1 MSEVRLNIIDWEG
14 AVHGTVH
21 GSVSDAVV
29 AALSAEPQTLIEV
42 EAAMARFIRPTEQ
55 RPFLSFKAGVND
67 EPWDAGVV
75 LVDLAARV
83 LASESLYSQPEKEGE
98 VAYHDGTKATDV
110 AVLYRVPDDWV
121 FLNSLAE
128 YKAVR
133 ARRRTELAANPPL
146 DARLLLY
153 ENALLD
159 FIVGECL
166 SAQSRASGDQEF
178 TEEEIAS
185 LISGIHAKWLITP
198 REELN
203 GESPRDVLLAR
214 REHIDFDLHTRQL
227 QWTFV
232 GEGPPCLSRDS
243 FAYRFAGFGT
253 QECVVYYDLVRHLLW
268 ECWERIPNSG
278 KVKKTEGAAAQ
289 ETAQLKSCLQD
300 LKEEWLEQPQ
310 KDFSGRVPALI
321 IENER
326 RRLPST
332 MSSKD
337 VVIDE
342 DCDICQMM
350 GDDIR
355 MGLGVSFW
363 GLDGCNMDDDFAFSF
378 FRTREEWEAD
388 KQRWKEFNREFD
400 RKWKEEHPEDLV
412 DENFESLGFEGNDL
426 IQ

>member
-1 MSEVRLNIIDWEG
+1 MSEVRLNIIDCEG
-14 AVHGTVH
+14 AVQGTVH

-146 DARLLLY
+146 DARPLLY
-153 ENALLD
+153 GNALLD

-166 SAQSRASGDQEF
+166 RAQSRASGDQEF
-178 TEEEIAS
+178 TEEEVAS
-185 LISGIHAKWLITP
+185 LISDIHARWLSTP

-203 GESPRDVLLAR
+203 RESPRDVLLAR

-253 QECVVYYDLVRHLLW
+253 QECVVYYDLVRYLLW
-268 ECWERIPNSG
+268 ECWERLR
-278 KVKKTEGAAAQ
+278 TAAP
-289 ETAQLKSCLQD
+289 ENTKLKSSLED
-300 LKEEWLEQPQ
+300 LKDEW
-310 KDFSGRVPALI
+310 
-321 IENER
+321 
-326 RRLPST
+326 
-332 MSSKD
+332 
-337 VVIDE
+337 
-342 DCDICQMM
+342 
-350 GDDIR
+350 
-355 MGLGVSFW
+355 
-363 GLDGCNMDDDFAFSF
+363 
-378 FRTREEWEAD
+378 
-388 KQRWKEFNREFD
+388 
-400 RKWKEEHPEDLV
+400 
-412 DENFESLGFEGNDL
+412 
-426 IQ
+426 

>member
-1 MSEVRLNIIDWEG
+1 MSEVRLNVIDYEG
-14 AVHGTVH
+14 AAHGTVH
-21 GSVSDAVV
+21 GSISDAVV
-29 AALSAEPQTLIEV
+29 ASLSAEPQTLGEL
-42 EAAMARFIRPTEQ
+42 ETALGRFINPNDQ
-55 RPFLSFKAGVND
+55 RPFALFSVGVNY

-75 LVDLAARV
+75 LVDLTARV

-110 AVLYRVPDDWV
+110 NVLYRVPDDWV
-121 FLNSLAE
+121 FLYSLTE
-128 YKAVR
+128 YEAVC
-133 ARRRTELAANPPL
+133 ARRRAELAANPPL
-146 DARLLLY
+146 DARPLLFG
-153 ENALLD
+153 NALLD
-159 FIVGECL
+159 FIVSKCL
-166 SAQSRASGDQEF
+166 RAQSTASSGQEF
-178 TEEEIAS
+178 KEEEKAS
-185 LISGIHAKWLITP
+185 LISDIHAKWLTTS

-203 GESPRDVLLAR
+203 GQSPRDVLLAR
-214 REHIDFDLHTRQL
+214 REQIDFDLHTRQL

-268 ECWERIPNSG
+268 ECWERVRKSA
-278 KVKKTEGAAAQ
+278 KVKNSEGTAAQ
-289 ETAQLKSCLQD
+289 EITQLKSCLEN
-300 LKEEWLEQPQ
+300 LKTEWLEQPQ
-310 KDFSGRVPALI
+310 KDYSGRIPALI

-342 DCDICQMM
+342 DCDICRMM
-350 GDDIR
+350 GEDIS

-363 GLDGCNMDDDFAFSF
+363 SLDGCNMDDDFAFSF
-378 FRTREEWEAD
+378 FQTREEWEAD
-388 KQRWKEFNREFD
+388 KRQWEEFNREFD
-400 RKWKEEHPEDLV
+400 RKWKEEHPEGLV
-412 DENFESLGFEGNDL
+412 DENFESLGFEDDL

>member
-1 MSEVRLNIIDWEG
+1 
-14 AVHGTVH
+14 
-21 GSVSDAVV
+21 
-29 AALSAEPQTLIEV
+29 
-42 EAAMARFIRPTEQ
+42 
-55 RPFLSFKAGVND
+55 
-67 EPWDAGVV
+67 
-75 LVDLAARV
+75 
-83 LASESLYSQPEKEGE
+83 PEKEGE

-110 AVLYRVPDDWV
+110 AVLYRVPYDWV
-121 FLNSLAE
+121 FLDSLAE
-128 YKAVR
+128 YEAVR

-146 DARLLLY
+146 DARPLLY
-153 ENALLD
+153 GNPLLE
-159 FIVGECL
+159 FIVVECL
-166 SAQSRASGDQEF
+166 HAQSRAPREREF
-178 TEEEIAS
+178 TDEEIAS
-185 LISGIHAKWLITP
+185 LISDIHAKWLITP

-203 GESPRDVLLAR
+203 GQSPRDVLLAK

-232 GEGPPCLSRDS
+232 GEGPPSLASDS

-253 QECVVYYDLVRHLLW
+253 QECVVYYDLVRYLLW
-268 ECWERIPNSG
+268 ECWER
-278 KVKKTEGAAAQ
+278 VRTAAP
-289 ETAQLKSCLQD
+289 EIAQLKSCLEE
-300 LKEEWLEQPQ
+300 LKEEWLEQPK
-310 KDFSGRVPALI
+310 KDYSGRIPAII

-378 FRTREEWEAD
+378 LRTPEEWKAD
-388 KQRWKEFNREFD
+388 KQQWEEFNREFD
-400 RKWKEEHPEDLV
+400 RKWKEEHPQDLV
-412 DENFESLGFEGNDL
+412 DENFESLGFEGDDL

>member
-1 MSEVRLNIIDWEG
+1 MSEVRLNIIDCEG

-29 AALSAEPQTLIEV
+29 ASLSAEPQTVMEV
-42 EAAMARFIRPTEQ
+42 EAAMARFIRPTDQ
-55 RPFLSFKAGVND
+55 RPFVSFKTGVND

-83 LASESLYSQPEKEGE
+83 LASESLYSQPENQGE
-98 VAYHDGTKATDV
+98 IAYHDGIKATDV

-121 FLNSLAE
+121 FLYSLAE
-128 YKAVR
+128 YEAVR
-133 ARRRTELAANPPL
+133 GRRRAELAACPPL
-146 DARLLLY
+146 DARPLLY
-153 ENALLD
+153 GNPLLD
-159 FIVGECL
+159 FIVVECL
-166 SAQSRASGDQEF
+166 HAQSRVSREQEF
-178 TEEEIAS
+178 TDEEIAS
-185 LISGIHAKWLITP
+185 LISDIHAKWLITP

-203 GESPRDVLLAR
+203 GQSPRDVLLAK

-268 ECWERIPNSG
+268 ECWERGPNFG
-278 KVKKTEGAAAQ
+278 KAKKSEGTAAP
-289 ETAQLKSCLQD
+289 EITQLKSCLED
-300 LKEEWLEQPQ
+300 LKTEWLEKPQ
-310 KDFSGRVPALI
+310 KDYSGRIPVLI

-326 RRLPST
+326 RRFPST

-342 DCDICQMM
+342 DCDICRMM
-350 GDDIR
+350 GDDIS

-363 GLDGCNMDDDFAFSF
+363 SLDGCNMDDDFAFSF

-388 KQRWKEFNREFD
+388 KRQWQEFNREFD
-400 RKWKEEHPEDLV
+400 RKWKEEHPEGLV
-412 DENFESLGFEGNDL
+412 DENFESLGFEGDDL

>member
-1 MSEVRLNIIDWEG
+1 MSEVRLNIIDCEG
-14 AVHGTVH
+14 AIHGTVH

-29 AALSAEPQTLIEV
+29 ASLSAEPQTVIEV
-42 EAAMARFIRPTEQ
+42 EAAVARFIRPTDQ
-55 RPFLSFKAGVND
+55 GPFVSFKPGVND

-98 VAYHDGTKATDV
+98 VAYHDGTTATEV

-121 FLNSLAE
+121 FLNSLTE
-128 YKAVR
+128 YEAVR
-133 ARRRTELAANPPL
+133 ARRRAELATNPPL
-146 DARLLLY
+146 DARPLLY
-153 ENALLD
+153 GNALLE
-159 FIVGECL
+159 FIVGKCL
-166 SAQSRASGDQEF
+166 RAQSRASSDQEF

-185 LISGIHAKWLITP
+185 LISDIHAKWLITP

-203 GESPRDVLLAR
+203 GQSPRDVLLAR

-232 GEGPPCLSRDS
+232 GEGPPCLSHDS
-243 FAYRFAGFGT
+243 FAHRFAGFGT

-268 ECWERIPNSG
+268 ECWERGPNFG
-278 KVKKTEGAAAQ
+278 KAKKSEGTAAP
-289 ETAQLKSCLQD
+289 EITQLKSCLED
-300 LKEEWLEQPQ
+300 LKTEWLEKPQ
-310 KDFSGRVPALI
+310 KDYSGRIPVLI

-326 RRLPST
+326 RRFPST

-342 DCDICQMM
+342 DCDICRMM
-350 GDDIR
+350 GDDIS

-363 GLDGCNMDDDFAFSF
+363 SLDGCNMDDDFAFSF
-378 FRTREEWEAD
+378 FRTHEEWEAD
-388 KQRWKEFNREFD
+388 KRQWEEFNREFD
-400 RKWKEEHPEDLV
+400 RKWKEEHPDLV
-412 DENFESLGFEGNDL
+412 EENFESLDSEGDDF

>member
-128 YKAVR
+128 YKGVR

-146 DARLLLY
+146 DARPLLY

-166 SAQSRASGDQEF
+166 SAQSRASSDQEF

-227 QWTFV
+227 QWTFL

-268 ECWERIPNSG
+268 ECWERIRNSG
-278 KVKKTEGAAAQ
+278 KVKKTEEAAAQ
-289 ETAQLKSCLQD
+289 ETAQLKSCLQE

-363 GLDGCNMDDDFAFSF
+363 SLDGCNMDDDFAFSF

-388 KQRWKEFNREFD
+388 KQRWEEFNREFD
-400 RKWKEEHPEDLV
+400 RKWKEEHPKDLV